1 MAFKGKGGRKDGREG
16 RAGEPHA
23 APQGIRACSL
33 PLSTPLSLSPL
44 LSSSHLFSA
53 TILGLTWKESTPRLY
68 FTTPPTSSNSP
79 QCKPSFLK
87 RAAMHLIDLHSQIV
101 FMKIYPAGYLFSY
114 SAPFQLFHRKIY
126 TVCSCRQEA

>member
-1 MAFKGKGGRKDGREG
+1 MTRADIHGIQGREG
-16 RAGEPHA
+16 RAREPHA

-53 TILGLTWKESTPRLY
+53 TILRLAWKESSSELY
-68 FTTPPTSSNSP
+68 FTTPPTSSDSP

-87 RAAMHLIDLHSQIV
+87 RATMHLIGLHSQIV
-101 FMKIYPAGYLFSY
+101 FMKIYPAGYLFSCP
-114 SAPFQLFHRKIY
+114 APFELFHRKIY
-126 TVCSCRQEA
+126 TLCSCRQEA